1 MELYRQYKNRLL
13 AVTNIGHGK
22 LILMIAL
29 MFFARITFAEDALAD
44 AIPIVKDTYHNS
56 IKTYLY
62 VGEAV
67 AAVVTL
73 IFTRNIKT
81 LGGVLAM
88 AVFLNIVTK
97 LAGI

>member
-1 MELYRQYKNRLL
+1 MEKFRQYGNRLARFTDSGL
-13 AVTNIGHGK
+13 VR
-22 LILMIAL
+22 LILVMTL
-29 MFFARITFAEDALAD
+29 MLVARMTFAEDALSA
-44 AIPIVKDTYHNS
+44 AEPVIKDTYNKT

-62 VGEAV
+62 VGEAI

-81 LGGVLAM
+81 LGGVGAI
-88 AVFLNIVTK
+88 AIFLNIVAK

>member
-1 MELYRQYKNRLL
+1 MFFGL
-13 AVTNIGHGK
+13 AVMARGS
-22 LILMIAL
+22 
-29 MFFARITFAEDALAD
+29 FADGGDVLAEAEGV
-44 AIPIVKDTYHNS
+44 VKDAYNGS

-67 AAVVTL
+67 AALLTL

-81 LGGVLAM
+81 LGGVGAM
-88 AVFLNIVTK
+88 AIFLNVVAR